1 MSANPR
7 HGNGNA
13 RRKLVAAVRAMGGE
27 CGICHGLRGPIHY
40 DEPSDAAHPLSFVLD
55 EIHPIRYWREY
66 GYASQTAAAT
76 DPGNVQPAHRICNA
90 EKGCKDG
97 WHLPAPPRP
106 SKIVTSR
113 SR

>member
-1 MSANPR
+1 MATNPR
-7 HGNGNA
+7 YASRA
-13 RRKLVAAVRAMGGE
+13 RLKLDAAVRAMGLP
-27 CGICHGLRGPIHY
+27 CGICRGLRGPIHY
-40 DEPSDAAHPLSFVLD
+40 DEPRDAAHPLSYVLD
-55 EIHPIRYWREY
+55 EIHPIKYWREY
-66 GYASQTAAAT
+66 GYDSPTAAAT